1 MTAKE
6 ALDTLLKSYVQYYD
20 VFREDVEPPFAA
32 EARFHSHG
40 ETYVLVK
47 SARISEADSHEYVY
61 FAAEEHVDLSRL
73 DVLDAAAWERG
84 LSFVKPHSAH
94 RNSDVTLIIL
104 AEHIDPDVMEA
115 VKKRKHY
122 QSYRFGLQGW
132 SNFRLVA
139 LETSSG
145 QLACNRQG
153 RDLRKLFRNI
163 SNQKR

>member
-1 MTAKE
+1 MTPNE
-6 ALDTLLKSYVQYYD
+6 ALERLLPSYIRYYD
-20 VFREDVEPPFAA
+20 VFRENVEPPFAA

-61 FAAEEHVDLSRL
+61 FAVEQELTAARLEE
-73 DVLDAAAWERG
+73 LDAAAWERG
-84 LSFVKPHSAH
+84 TGFVKPHSAH

-104 AEHIDPDVMEA
+104 AERISPEVMA
-115 VKKRKHY
+115 DVKKRKHY

-132 SNFRLVA
+132 SSYRLVA

-145 QLACNRQG
+145 TLACNRQG
-153 RDLRKLFRNI
+153 RDLKKLFRNI
-163 SNQKR
+163 SNQR

>member
-1 MTAKE
+1 MTANE
-6 ALDTLLKSYVQYYD
+6 ALERLLPSYIRYYD
-20 VFREDVEPPFAA
+20 VFRENVEPPFAA

-61 FAAEEHVDLSRL
+61 FAVEQELTAARL
-73 DVLDAAAWERG
+73 DELDAAAWERG
-84 LSFVKPHSAH
+84 LSYVKPHSAH

-104 AEHIDPDVMEA
+104 ADHIDPAVMAA

-122 QSYRFGLQGW
+122 QSYRYGLQGW

-145 QLACNRQG
+145 TLACNRQG
-153 RDLRKLFRNI
+153 QDLKKLFRNI
-163 SNQKR
+163 SNQR